1 MPLGR
6 RHFIQCVFFLG
17 LALSLAGCVN
27 VARQPGAE
35 GTALSN
41 LAVLEFENDPD
52 GSSIVEVDGV
62 IPKLA
67 VSHRYEMNP
76 GHHTVKAQVNFG
88 YAVVLISVSFDLAAG
103 EQYRLDPAITS
114 RYVGPTALNQPR
126 EAIAQMLVVN
136 ERTGEQVPRETKLL
150 DMKAVVP
157 R

>member
-6 RHFIQCVFFLG
+6 SYIIQRVLFLS

-35 GTALSN
+35 GAALSN

-52 GSSIVEVDGV
+52 GSSIVEVDGIV
-62 IPKLA
+62 PNLA
-67 VSHRYEMNP
+67 ISHRYEMNP

-88 YAVVLISVSFDLAAG
+88 YAVVLLGVSFDLAAG
-103 EQYRLDPAITS
+103 ERYRLDPAISS
-114 RYVGPTALNQPR
+114 RDVGPTALDQPR
-126 EAIAQMLVVN
+126 EAVAKMLVVN
-136 ERTGEQVPRETKLL
+136 TRTGEQLTRETKLL